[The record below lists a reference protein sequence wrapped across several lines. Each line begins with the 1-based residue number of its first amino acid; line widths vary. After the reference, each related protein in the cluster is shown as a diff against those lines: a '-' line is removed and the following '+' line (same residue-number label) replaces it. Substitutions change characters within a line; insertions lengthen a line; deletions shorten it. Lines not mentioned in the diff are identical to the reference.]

1 MSANDDLDQTGIA
14 VKRVKERIKTVKHSA
29 AGKVSYDTGAQ
40 PEKLREAREVL
51 SQIHQRVTLREGFQ
65 R

>member
-1 MSANDDLDQTGIA
+1 MSDNDDLEQTGIA
-14 VKRVKERIKTVKHSA
+14 VKRVKEHIKTVKRSTV
-29 AGKVSYDTGAQ
+29 GKASYDTGAQ

-51 SQIHQRVTLREGFQ
+51 SQIRQRVTLREGFK